1 VGLVTAAKAVILET
15 AVESREPLA
24 RTMSSIHNYFFYFK
38 EEMPWK
44 TNEIQD
50 KKEKR
55 SREAGEEVEGSKEV
69 SVEERGDK
77 PSARTGSD

>member
-1 VGLVTAAKAVILET
+1 
-15 AVESREPLA
+15 
-24 RTMSSIHNYFFYFK
+24 MSIHNYFFYFRK
-38 EEMPWK
+38 DMPWK
-44 TNEIQD
+44 TNDEIQD